1 MDALNSLFAILFL
14 LSFIVLL
21 IGLIKPAWIKLK
33 SRKMVAIVTIGAA
46 LAFMVLFAVTQS
58 DEQKAQIKAAQEKAE
73 LERTV
78 KAPVSTKEAEQPIE
92 TKAIEPA
99 KETKSVEV
107 KNLGLSAEEFRTK
120 FNQKLKQTDCEGIR
134 SLSKLNIE
142 EINGNKSFTADLTP
156 SISML
161 GEVDDANKLKG
172 LLLVIGKH
180 QDKDAAL
187 DYIALASIMTNVIS
201 PNDKNALPEALDLLE
216 TAVKAPNTGVHEK
229 TVGNI
234 TYKIIPSDTLGLW
247 FSIVPKE

>member
-1 MDALNSLFAILFL
+1 MDALNSLFAVLFL
-14 LSFIVLL
+14 LSFVVLL
-21 IGLIKPAWIKLK
+21 IGLIKPTWIKLK
-33 SRKMVAIVTIGAA
+33 SRKMVTIVTIGAA
-46 LAFMVLFAVTQS
+46 LIFMILFAVTQS
-58 DEQKAQIKAAQEKAE
+58 DEQKAQIKASQEKAE
-73 LERTV
+73 LERAAKDKVTEQ
-78 KAPVSTKEAEQPIE
+78 EAEKPIE
-92 TKAIEPA
+92 TKAIEPT
-99 KETKSVEV
+99 KEVKSVEV

-120 FNQKLKQTDCEGIR
+120 FNQKLKQIDFEGIK

-161 GEVDDANKLKG
+161 GEVDDANNLKA

-180 QDKDAAL
+180 KDKNAAL

-201 PNDKNALPEALDLLE
+201 PNDKDALPEALDLLE

-234 TYKIIPSDTLGLW
+234 TYKIIPSDTIGLW

>member
-1 MDALNSLFAILFL
+1 MDALNSLFAVLFL

-21 IGLIKPAWIKLK
+21 IGLIKPTWIKLK

-46 LAFMVLFAVTQS
+46 LVFMILFAVTQS
-58 DEQKAQIKAAQEKAE
+58 DEQKAQIKAAQEKGE
-73 LERTV
+73 LER
-78 KAPVSTKEAEQPIE
+78 ASEKEAEQPIE

-99 KETKSVEV
+99 EETKSVEV

-120 FNQKLKQTDCEGIR
+120 FNQKLKQTDYAGLR

-156 SISML
+156 SVSML
-161 GEVDDANKLKG
+161 GEVDDANNLKA
-172 LLLVIGKH
+172 LLLIIGKH
-180 QDKDAAL
+180 KDKDAAL
-187 DYIALASIMTNVIS
+187 DYIMLASIMTYVIS
-201 PNDKNALPEALDLLE
+201 PNDKDALPEVLGLLE
-216 TAVKAPNTGVHEK
+216 TAVGAPNTGVHEK

-234 TYKIIPSDTLGLW
+234 TYKIIPSDTIGLW

>member
-1 MDALNSLFAILFL
+1 
-14 LSFIVLL
+14 
-21 IGLIKPAWIKLK
+21 
-33 SRKMVAIVTIGAA
+33 
-46 LAFMVLFAVTQS
+46 
-58 DEQKAQIKAAQEKAE
+58 
-73 LERTV
+73 
-78 KAPVSTKEAEQPIE
+78 
-92 TKAIEPA
+92 
-99 KETKSVEV
+99 
-107 KNLGLSAEEFRTK
+107 
-120 FNQKLKQTDCEGIR
+120 
-134 SLSKLNIE
+134 
-142 EINGNKSFTADLTP
+142 
-156 SISML
+156 ML